1 MFGEL
6 GKLLADAPEAPPPP
20 AHWRQRIEA
29 DNCLN
34 KRSAKSRA
42 ITYRHLAD
50 LYGLDPIQL
59 VFRGLV
65 YFWQR
70 DAAGRP
76 LIALCASLAR
86 DVLLAEIAPE
96 IIKAPPGATVRR
108 ESVEAIIEVRH
119 PGRFSPATRKSV
131 AQNLNA
137 TLTQSGHL
145 SGRGKKVRQPA
156 QPTPGSVAYALLLG
170 HATGIR
176 GARLF
181 QTLYMRVQDVPDEQA
196 MALAED
202 AGRKGWITF
211 KRIGEVMEASFPR
224 LLDANDTR
232 LIHEQS

>member
-1 MFGEL
+1 MFDEL
-6 GKLLADAPEAPPPP
+6 AQLLADVPEVPPSP

-34 KRSAKSRA
+34 KRSAKTRA
-42 ITYRHLAD
+42 LTFRHLTD
-50 LYGLDPIQL
+50 LYGLDPVHL
-59 VFRGLV
+59 VFRGLT

-86 DVLLAEIAPE
+86 DGLLAEIAPE
-96 IIKAPPGATVRR
+96 ILKVQLGATVNR
-108 ESVEAIIEVRH
+108 ESVEAIIEARH

-131 AQNLNA
+131 AQNLNS

-145 SGRGKKVRQPA
+145 SGRVKKVRQPA

-170 HATGIR
+170 HASGIR
-176 GARLF
+176 GSRLF
-181 QTLYMRVQDVPDEQA
+181 HTPYMRAQDVPAEQA

-202 AGRKGWITF
+202 AARRGWIAF
-211 KRIGEVMEASFPR
+211 KRIGEVMEAGFPR
-224 LLDANDTR
+224 LLTTDDTR
-232 LIHEQS
+232 LIHEQG